1 MTTFTKRWFLASTP
15 ASVGY
20 ARHRA
25 VDQLRAWGYQFDQDV
40 AGTFALLVSEVVTNA
55 VLHGK
60 GDLLTVALV
69 ARGQEVFVEV
79 LDASNVAPN
88 RREADPQ
95 DEGGRGMFLVDAL
108 ASTWGIHPTPRGKA
122 VWLTYALP
130 EQPVPARGRR
140 RAELLASLIRRA
152 RPRIYVGT
160 SPAPSA
166 LP

>member
-1 MTTFTKRWFLASTP
+1 MTTFTTRWFLASAP
-15 ASVGY
+15 ASVGS

-25 VDQLRAWGYQFDQDV
+25 VDQLHAWGYRFDQDV
-40 AGTFALLVSEVVTNA
+40 AGTFALLVSAVLTNA

-60 GDLLTVALV
+60 GDLLTLAMV
-69 ARGQEVFVEV
+69 ARGQKVFVEV
-79 LDASNVAPN
+79 LDASNVAPS

-108 ASTWGIHPTPRGKA
+108 ASTWGIHPTARGKA
-122 VWLTYALP
+122 VWLTYALA
-130 EQPVPARGRR
+130 EQPIPARGRR

-152 RPRIYVGT
+152 RPRIHIGT
-160 SPAPSA
+160 SPVPSA